1 LPVLVLGANL
11 RNLDLSNDREAYEY
25 ATTVFAQVPQ
35 DAVIIAGTDAHVFS
49 LWYLLYAEA
58 AAPEAA
64 VVAEGLYDYEWYKD
78 TLLRQHPQ
86 LAIPRSTADPY
97 DQLFG
102 FIDANL
108 PRRPVF
114 LTDPDDRI
122 LDRYEHTQV
131 GTLYRLGVK
140 G

>member
-1 LPVLVLGANL
+1 
-11 RNLDLSNDREAYEY
+11 
-25 ATTVFAQVPQ
+25 VPP

-49 LWYLLYAEA
+49 LWYLLYVEG
-58 AAPEAA
+58 AAPEAT
-64 VVAEGLYDYEWYKD
+64 VVAKGLFEYQWYKD
-78 TLLRQHPQ
+78 TLPRHHPQ
-86 LAIPRSTADPY
+86 LVVPRSTADPY
-97 DQLFG
+97 DQLFA

-108 PRRPVF
+108 PRRSVF

-122 LDRYEHTQV
+122 LGRYEHSQV